1 MQVTDRIG
9 LPNIQS
15 VCQKL
20 FEEYKVRTL
29 LDLGG
34 GGNPLA
40 ELCNTLGIHRLN
52 VDLAEPE
59 SSTFQTRT
67 VNLNITD
74 FDSIEMALLEFF
86 GNIKIDAVI
95 MIQSI
100 EHLTKDDGLKVLEK
114 LDSWASK
121 LIIVETPNGFVFQGP
136 LDSNPWQEH
145 LSGWEKRDFTSAGFE
160 VRGTQGLKILKQDRS
175 KGAYRFRFRGLRFID
190 VLLSRMLFT
199 SRFPSLSYN
208 CCAVKIITR
217 Q

>member
-1 MQVTDRIG
+1 MQVSDRIG

-40 ELCNTLGIHRLN
+40 YLCNTLDIHRLN

-59 SSTFQTRT
+59 SSTFLTRT
-67 VNLNITD
+67 ANINITD

-100 EHLTKDDGLKVLEK
+100 EHLTKDEGLNVLQR
-114 LDSWASK
+114 LDKWASK
-121 LIIVETPNGFVFQGP
+121 LIIVETPNGFVFQEP
-136 LDSNPWQEH
+136 LESNPWQEH
-145 LSGWEKRDFTSAGFE
+145 LSGWKKKDFMSAGFK
-160 VRGTQGLKILKQDRS
+160 VRGTQGLKILKQDKN

-208 CCAVKIITR
+208 LCAVKIVK
-217 Q
+217 QQ